1 MPDNL
6 LNAALEGEDPAQVME
21 NAQAEPDPS
30 GRPPG
35 LPDKFWDEKHKAVR
49 LDAMIRSYADLEK
62 KLGSVSHREV
72 PPSPDDYDINLRD
85 EILAV
90 DAEVNKKLHAAGF
103 SREQAQVV
111 YDLAYD
117 HLLPLL
123 ADLAAQLEADSQVQR
138 LEQRFGGRERWREVA
153 RQISAWG
160 STHLPVQVFEALS
173 TTPEGIET
181 MHQMMAAAEPGLI
194 RERGTSDGIDEAEMK
209 SLMRDP
215 RYWRDQDPTIVER
228 VRAGFRALYPAQR

>member
-6 LNAALEGEDPAQVME
+6 LNAALESQDPAEETDNGSAGQ
-21 NAQAEPDPS
+21 DPT
-30 GRPPG
+30 GRPLG
-35 LPDKFWDEKHKAVR
+35 LPDKFWDEKQQSVR
-49 LDAMIRSYADLEK
+49 LDAIIRSYADLEK
-62 KLGSVSHREV
+62 KLGSVAHREV
-72 PPSPDDYDINLRD
+72 PPSPDDYQINLRD
-85 EILAV
+85 ELLAV

-123 ADLAAQLEADSQVQR
+123 AELAAHLEADSQIQR

-160 STHLPVQVFEALS
+160 STHLPSQVFEALS

-194 RERGTSDGIDEAEMK
+194 RDRGTAGGIDEAEMK
-209 SLMRDP
+209 TLMRDP
-215 RYWRDQDPTIVER
+215 RYWRDQDPAIVER
-228 VRAGFRALYPAQR
+228 VRAGFRSLYPNQR

>member
-6 LNAALEGEDPAQVME
+6 LDAALEGQTAADQTQGA
-21 NAQAEPDPS
+21 NAVPLPNR
-30 GRPPG
+30 RPFG
-35 LPDKFWDEKHKAVR
+35 LPDKFWDEKNKTVR
-49 LDAMIRSYADLEK
+49 LDALIRSYADLEK
-62 KLGSVSHREV
+62 KLGSVAHREV
-72 PPSPDDYDINLRD
+72 PPTPDDYDITLRD

-123 ADLAAQLEADSQVQR
+123 AELAAQLEADSQVQR

-160 STHLPVQVFEALS
+160 STHLPPQVFEALS

-181 MHQMMAAAEPGLI
+181 MHQMMTAAEPGLI
-194 RERGTSDGIDEAEMK
+194 RERGSTGGVDEAEMK
-209 SLMRDP
+209 RLMRDP
-215 RYWRDQDPTIVER
+215 RYWRDQDPIIVER
-228 VRAGFRALYPAQR
+228 VRAGFRALYPTPR